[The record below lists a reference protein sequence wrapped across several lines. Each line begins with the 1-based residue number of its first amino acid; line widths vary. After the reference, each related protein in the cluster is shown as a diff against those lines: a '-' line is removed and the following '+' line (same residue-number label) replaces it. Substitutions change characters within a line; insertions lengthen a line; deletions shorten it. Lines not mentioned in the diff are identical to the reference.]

1 MKCKEMRI
9 YFFLFLVLWAGSVYA
24 KNQPVIL
31 DKHNVI
37 ELNDAKE
44 WNRFIKSWEA
54 VPLKMDA
61 RNAVEIQSL
70 AVYDDLV
77 VVRGI
82 RDQWENILLF
92 DISGKFLRQIGSQGG
107 GKEQYGMVGW
117 VRVDPLEREIGVYD
131 GFLRKRYVTYDFE
144 GDFKED
150 GACEEYMH
158 YVRGVYPLEKD
169 RYLGYITCSKSK
181 LCYFISDKKFTKFDT
196 LRPHYVRFPMGV
208 VDFSRHP
215 ITIYD
220 GRISFVTPLCDTIFE
235 YDGHKLQPRFVTKVH
250 RSVPDNFDP
259 GQKDYLTCV
268 ARLEK
273 EKGYFSKDEIYET
286 KNWFIITYE
295 AGKLIYNKKMEK
307 AFYMPKNVAMRGDMI
322 YPDDLWG
329 EYGEKLVAVY
339 TPEELLAMR
348 DKMKKEGV
356 VLTKKVEQLFRQVE
370 AEKNPVMILYVFK

>member
-24 KNQPVIL
+24 QNQPVIL

-150 GACEEYMH
+150 GACEEYIPWKKIVIWGISRV
-158 YVRGVYPLEKD
+158 VRAN
-169 RYLGYITCSKSK
+169 
-181 LCYFISDKKFTKFDT
+181 
-196 LRPHYVRFPMGV
+196 
-208 VDFSRHP
+208 
-215 ITIYD
+215 
-220 GRISFVTPLCDTIFE
+220 
-235 YDGHKLQPRFVTKVH
+235 
-250 RSVPDNFDP
+250 SV
-259 GQKDYLTCV
+259 
-268 ARLEK
+268 
-273 EKGYFSKDEIYET
+273 I
-286 KNWFIITYE
+286 
-295 AGKLIYNKKMEK
+295 
-307 AFYMPKNVAMRGDMI
+307 
-322 YPDDLWG
+322 
-329 EYGEKLVAVY
+329 
-339 TPEELLAMR
+339 
-348 DKMKKEGV
+348 
-356 VLTKKVEQLFRQVE
+356 LFRIKSSRNLTPCVL
-370 AEKNPVMILYVFK
+370 ITSVFRWEWLIFPGTR

>member
-24 KNQPVIL
+24 QNQPVIL

-131 GFLRKRYVTYDFE
+131 GFLRKRYVTYDL
-144 GDFKED
+144 K
-150 GACEEYMH
+150 AILRKMVH
-158 YVRGVYPLEKD
+158 VRNICIMCGGCIPWKKIVIW
-169 RYLGYITCSKSK
+169 G
-181 LCYFISDKKFTKFDT
+181 IS
-196 LRPHYVRFPMGV
+196 RVVRAN
-208 VDFSRHP
+208 
-215 ITIYD
+215 
-220 GRISFVTPLCDTIFE
+220 
-235 YDGHKLQPRFVTKVH
+235 
-250 RSVPDNFDP
+250 SV
-259 GQKDYLTCV
+259 
-268 ARLEK
+268 
-273 EKGYFSKDEIYET
+273 I
-286 KNWFIITYE
+286 
-295 AGKLIYNKKMEK
+295 
-307 AFYMPKNVAMRGDMI
+307 
-322 YPDDLWG
+322 
-329 EYGEKLVAVY
+329 
-339 TPEELLAMR
+339 
-348 DKMKKEGV
+348 
-356 VLTKKVEQLFRQVE
+356 LFRIKSSRNLTPCVLITSVSRWE
-370 AEKNPVMILYVFK
+370 WLIFPGTR